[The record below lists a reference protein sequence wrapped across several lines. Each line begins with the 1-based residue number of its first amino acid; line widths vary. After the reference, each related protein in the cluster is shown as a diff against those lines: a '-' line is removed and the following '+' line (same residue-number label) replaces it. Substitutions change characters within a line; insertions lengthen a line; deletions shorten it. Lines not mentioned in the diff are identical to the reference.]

1 MIYVVEYWW
10 RKGGYNDDYK
20 LKTGNILKEKYR
32 KGESFKEFLKIS
44 NIRSGDTFTNQT
56 LTWDHI
62 WTKDRSSPSILKIPH
77 CIIEMARTYI
87 FILAKVFLNQG
98 GTCYQFRWL
107 IGLLLK
113 TDFTWNWPETK
124 VTHLHPFDRRVV
136 GFPTLQQSAI
146 AERPK
151 TSINITS

>member
-98 GTCYQFRWL
+98 GTRDGKTCRYCRYICAIFSLAVL
-107 IGLLLK
+107 IFCLYTRKLAKDIVLLALC
-113 TDFTWNWPETK
+113 
-124 VTHLHPFDRRVV
+124 
-136 GFPTLQQSAI
+136 
-146 AERPK
+146 
-151 TSINITS
+151 